1 MSGDHFGRPL
11 YVQMAALLAIH
22 GERPTTAEGLT
33 RALLNHERRYWQGLL
48 KGTALTAPARRAQLL
63 LALATLAG
71 GFRTIGSA
79 GAYWSAVNCDSRDAN
94 DLDVLFHALV
104 PLYPGKQG
112 LQAVRPDLL
121 GEALVSQ
128 TLLGMEADEL
138 LDAVLSDSAS
148 QPVRR
153 HALTVLARLSGQQPD
168 LYETLIE
175 ALSRHFRHCHD
186 DILSVA
192 VETGGGLSVLA
203 EAAFKRLPLAAKSQ
217 LAGLLEPKLK
227 EESVQLAGLACAIS
241 GFLVENAGRKFRQ
254 RKKRIKSKVEYAG
267 ALLNYSVNLH
277 RVGQDEQALMSAQK
291 GLTLFQQLYGKN
303 KKRFAQ
309 DYAMSLNNVGN
320 RLSDAGEYKEALDH
334 AKKSLAIR
342 KRLSEQNPDRY
353 ESDYAMSLNNVGK
366 HLSDA
371 SEYKE
376 ALTHAR
382 KSLAI
387 YKRLSEQNPD
397 RYETNSFSS
406 KCHTIFLAWLE
417 GSADKGNVQ
426 EDLPPF
432 PKTVLQHKIP
442 ELKVYKNFVEACCF
456 SGESKRILLF
466 CQILVD
472 WETLLVADQN
482 NNIEYWL
489 CVTAWCATFSPQR
502 VEHVDWLEDWRQFKK
517 QCHGA
522 IPAWMEKTAEK
533 LLFQWPE

>member
-320 RLSDAGEYKEALDH
+320 RLSDAGEYKEAL
-334 AKKSLAIR
+334 
-342 KRLSEQNPDRY
+342 
-353 ESDYAMSLNNVGK
+353 
-366 HLSDA
+366 
-371 SEYKE
+371 
-376 ALTHAR
+376 THAR